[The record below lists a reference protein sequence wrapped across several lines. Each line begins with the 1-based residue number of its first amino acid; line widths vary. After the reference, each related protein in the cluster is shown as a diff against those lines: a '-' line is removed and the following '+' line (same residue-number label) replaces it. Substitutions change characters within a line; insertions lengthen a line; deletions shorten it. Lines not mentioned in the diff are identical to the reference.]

1 MDNRLL
7 KIIGAL
13 LFIILLALSAVLIS
27 TVIFPKEPV
36 IVPRISP
43 DLNGLQSSPVII
55 SHRFPFE
62 KTTVNLTLPINVSVY
77 EGAKQAEKA
86 TTVYGN
92 ISETVWLTQS
102 YRAMVQDPAQDSLYA
117 ALLTETDKI
126 RLQQKLSDDEYLEL
140 IAVYIQSLRYET
152 REQNPA
158 KFPVETVVDR
168 AGDCDD
174 KSLLLAG
181 LLSREGYPV
190 ALLLF
195 GPESHMAVGVGSDD
209 YLYKN
214 TGYTFVET
222 TNYSFVGVP
231 TDKLGGNLTL
241 YSDPVIIP
249 IGNGTK
255 FYGSGSETRYIHD
268 MYVLSD
274 QKAKELEPQVKSMGS
289 DLTSKQE
296 KIAHL
301 ESQIQGMRN
310 TGNSD
315 SYNAQVAVHNALVSD
330 YNSRLNAYREL
341 FARYE
346 KYVLV
351 HNYILE
357 HMYDRKGVFEYV
369 KKNMPV

>member
-1 MDNRLL
+1 MHNRIL
-7 KIIGAL
+7 KLIGAF
-13 LFIILLALSAVLIS
+13 LFIIVLALSAVLIS
-27 TVIFPKEPV
+27 AVVFPKETV
-36 IVPRISP
+36 IVPQISP
-43 DLNGLQSSPVII
+43 DLIRSQSSPLII
-55 SHRFPFE
+55 SHQFPFE
-62 KTTVNLTLPINVSVY
+62 KTTVTLTLPINISVY

-92 ISETVWLTQS
+92 ISDTIWLAQS
-102 YRAMVQDPAQDSLYA
+102 YRAMVQDPAQEKLYA

-140 IAVYIQSLRYET
+140 IAVYIQSLKYET

-158 KFPVETVVDR
+158 KFPIETVVDR

-249 IGNGTK
+249 ISNGTK
-255 FYGSGSETRYIHD
+255 FYNCGNETRYIHD
-268 MYVLSD
+268 IYVMSD
-274 QKAKELEPQVKSMGS
+274 LKAKDLETQVKSMGS
-289 DLTSKQE
+289 DLRSRQE
-296 KIAHL
+296 KIARL
-301 ESQIQGMRN
+301 EEQMQVLKTAGN
-310 TGNSD
+310 TG
-315 SYNAQVAVHNALVSD
+315 SYNAQVAVHNTLVSD
-330 YNSRLNAYREL
+330 YNSKLNAYRQL

-346 KYVLV
+346 KYALV

-369 KKNMPV
+369 KNNMPA

>member
-1 MDNRLL
+1 MHNQLL
-7 KIIGAL
+7 KLIGAF
-13 LFIILLALSAVLIS
+13 LFIILLAFAAVLIS
-27 TVIFPKEPV
+27 IVVFSKETV
-36 IVPRISP
+36 IVPQISP
-43 DLNGLQSSPVII
+43 DLTRLQSSPVII
-55 SHRFPFE
+55 FHQFPFE
-62 KTTVNLTLPINVSVY
+62 KTTVTLTLPINVSVY

-92 ISETVWLTQS
+92 ISETIWLAES
-102 YRAMVQDPAQDSLYA
+102 YRAMVQDPVQDSLYA
-117 ALLTETDKI
+117 SLLAEADKI
-126 RLQQKLSDDEYLEL
+126 RLQQKLSDEEYLEL
-140 IAVYIQSLRYET
+140 VAVYVQSLRYEN

-195 GPESHMAVGVGSDD
+195 GPESHVAVGVGSDD
-209 YLYKN
+209 YHYKN
-214 TGYTFVET
+214 TGYAFVET
-222 TNYSFVGVP
+222 TNFSFVGVP

-274 QKAKELEPQVKSMGS
+274 QKIKELEPQVKSMGS
-289 DLTSKQE
+289 DLTSQQE
-296 KIAHL
+296 KIAQL
-301 ESQIQGMRN
+301 ESQIQEIRN
-310 TGNSD
+310 TGNSG
-315 SYNAQVAVHNALVSD
+315 SYNTQVAVHNALVSD
-330 YNSRLNAYREL
+330 YNSRLNEYRQL

-346 KYVLV
+346 KYALV

>member
-1 MDNRLL
+1 MHKRFL
-7 KIIGAL
+7 KLISVF
-13 LFIILLALSAVLIS
+13 LFIIILALSAVLIS
-27 TVIFPKEPV
+27 AVVFPRETV
-36 IVPRISP
+36 IVPHIAP
-43 DLNGLQSSPVII
+43 DLTRLQSSPVII
-55 SHRFPFE
+55 SHQFPFE
-62 KTTVNLTLPINVSVY
+62 KTTVSLTVPINVSVY

-92 ISETVWLTQS
+92 ISETVWLAQS
-102 YRAMVQDPAQDSLYA
+102 YRAMIQDPAQDSLYA
-117 ALLTETDKI
+117 ALLAEADAI
-126 RLQQKLSDDEYLEL
+126 RLRQKLSDDEYVDL

-158 KFPVETVVDR
+158 KFPVETVVDL

-209 YLYKN
+209 YHYKN
-214 TGYTFVET
+214 SGYAFVET

-249 IGNGTK
+249 ISNGTK

-274 QKAKELEPQVKSMGS
+274 QKVKELEPRVESMGA
-289 DLTSKQE
+289 DLTSQEE
-296 KIAHL
+296 KIARL
-301 ESQIQGMRN
+301 ESHMQELRTTGN
-310 TGNSD
+310 TG
-315 SYNAQVAVHNALVSD
+315 SYNAQVPVYNALVTD
-330 YNSRLNAYREL
+330 YNTRLAAYRQL
-341 FARYE
+341 FALYE
-346 KYVLV
+346 KYALV

-357 HMYDRKGVFEYV
+357 HMYDRKGVYEYL

>member
-346 KYVLV
+346 KYALV

>member
-117 ALLTETDKI
+117 GLLTETDKI

-140 IAVYIQSLRYET
+140 IAVYVQSLRYET

-158 KFPVETVVDR
+158 KFPVETIVDR

-249 IGNGTK
+249 ISNGTK

-346 KYVLV
+346 KYALV

>member
-1 MDNRLL
+1 MYNRFL
-7 KIIGAL
+7 KLIGAC
-13 LFIILLALSAVLIS
+13 LFIIILVLTAVLIS
-27 TVIFPKEPV
+27 SVVFPKETV
-36 IVPRISP
+36 IAPHIAP
-43 DLNGLQSSPVII
+43 DLASLRSSPILI
-55 SHRFPFE
+55 SHQFPFE
-62 KTTVNLTLPINVSVY
+62 KTTISLTVPINVSVY
-77 EGAKQAEKA
+77 EGARQAEKA

-92 ISETVWLTQS
+92 ISETVWLAQS
-102 YRAMVQDPAQDSLYA
+102 YRSMVQDPSQNSLYSA
-117 ALLTETDKI
+117 ILAEADKI
-126 RLQQKLSDDEYLEL
+126 RLQEKLSDDEYFEL
-140 IAVYIQSLRYET
+140 ITVYTQSLRYET

-195 GPESHMAVGVGSDD
+195 VPESHMAVGVGSDK

-214 TGYTFVET
+214 TGYTFIET

-231 TDKLGGNLTL
+231 TEKLGGNLIL

-249 IGNGTK
+249 ISNGTK
-255 FYGSGSETRYIHD
+255 FYTRGSETRYIHD

-274 QKAKELEPQVKSMGS
+274 LKVKELEPEVKNRES
-289 DLTSKQE
+289 DLTYQKE
-296 KIAHL
+296 KIAQL
-301 ESQIQGMRN
+301 KLQIQEIRN
-310 TGNSD
+310 TGNSN
-315 SYNAQVAVHNALVSD
+315 SYNAQVAVHNTLVSD
-330 YNSRLNAYREL
+330 YNSRLNDYREL
-341 FARYE
+341 FSRYE
-346 KYVLV
+346 KYALV

-369 KKNMPV
+369 KKNMPA

>member
-1 MDNRLL
+1 MHNRLL
-7 KIIGAL
+7 KLIGAF
-13 LFIILLALSAVLIS
+13 LFIILLAFAAVLLS
-27 TVIFPKEPV
+27 TVVFSKETV
-36 IVPRISP
+36 IVPQISP
-43 DLNGLQSSPVII
+43 DLTRLQSSPVII
-55 SHRFPFE
+55 SHQFPFE
-62 KTTVNLTLPINVSVY
+62 KTTVTLTLPINVSVY

-92 ISETVWLTQS
+92 ISETIWLAQS
-102 YRAMVQDPAQDSLYA
+102 YRVMVQDPAQESLYA
-117 ALLTETDKI
+117 ALLAEADKI

-140 IAVYIQSLRYET
+140 VAVYVQSLRYEN

-158 KFPVETVVDR
+158 KFPIETVVDR

-181 LLSREGYPV
+181 LLSRDGYPV

-214 TGYTFVET
+214 TGYAFVET
-222 TNYSFVGVP
+222 TNFSFVGVP

-249 IGNGTK
+249 ISNGTK
-255 FYGSGSETRYIHD
+255 FFGSGSETRYIHD

-274 QKAKELEPQVKSMGS
+274 QKIKELEPQVKSMGS
-289 DLTSKQE
+289 DLTSQQE
-296 KIAHL
+296 KIAQL
-301 ESQIQGMRN
+301 ESQIREIRN
-310 TGNSD
+310 TGNSG
-315 SYNAQVAVHNALVSD
+315 SYNTQVAVHNALVSD
-330 YNSRLNAYREL
+330 YNSRLNAYRQL

-346 KYVLV
+346 KYALV

>member
-1 MDNRLL
+1 MHNRFL
-7 KIIGAL
+7 KLIGAC
-13 LFIILLALSAVLIS
+13 LFIIILVVTAVLIS
-27 TVIFPKEPV
+27 SVVFPKEAV
-36 IVPRISP
+36 IAPHIAP
-43 DLNGLQSSPVII
+43 DLTRLQSSPMMI
-55 SHRFPFE
+55 SHQFPFE
-62 KTTVNLTLPINVSVY
+62 KTTISLTVPINVSVY
-77 EGAKQAEKA
+77 EGARQAEKA

-92 ISETVWLTQS
+92 MSETVWLTQS
-102 YRAMVQDPAQDSLYA
+102 YRALVQDPSQDNLYTA
-117 ALLTETDKI
+117 ILAEADKI
-126 RLQQKLSDDEYLEL
+126 RLQENLSDDEYFEL
-140 IAVYIQSLRYET
+140 ITVYTQSLRYET

-158 KFPVETVVDR
+158 KFPVETVVDL

-181 LLSREGYPV
+181 LLSREGYRV

-195 GPESHMAVGVGSDD
+195 GPESHMAVGVGSDK

-231 TDKLGGNLTL
+231 TEKLGGNLTL

-249 IGNGTK
+249 ISNGTK
-255 FYGSGSETRYIHD
+255 FYTSGSETRYIHD

-274 QKAKELEPQVKSMGS
+274 LKVKELEPEVKNMES
-289 DLTSKQE
+289 DLIYQKE
-296 KIAHL
+296 KIAQL
-301 ESQIQGMRN
+301 KLQIQEIRN
-310 TGNSD
+310 TGDSN
-315 SYNAQVAVHNALVSD
+315 SYNAQVAVHNTLVSD

-341 FARYE
+341 FSRYE
-346 KYVLV
+346 KYALI

-369 KKNMPV
+369 QKNMPA

>member
-1 MDNRLL
+1 MHNRFLKLFGVFLL
-7 KIIGAL
+7 II
-13 LFIILLALSAVLIS
+13 ILALSSVLIS
-27 TVIFPKEPV
+27 AVVFPKETV
-36 IVPRISP
+36 IVPHIAP
-43 DLNGLQSSPVII
+43 DLTRLQSSPAII
-55 SHRFPFE
+55 SHQFPFE
-62 KTTVNLTLPINVSVY
+62 KTKVTLTLPINVSVY

-86 TTVYGN
+86 TKVYGN
-92 ISETVWLTQS
+92 ISETIWLAQS
-102 YRAMVQDPAQDSLYA
+102 YRAMVEDPAQDSLYA
-117 ALLTETDKI
+117 TFLAETDKI

-168 AGDCDD
+168 EGDCDD

-195 GPESHMAVGVGSDD
+195 GPESHMAIGVGSDD

-214 TGYTFVET
+214 TGYAFVET

-249 IGNGTK
+249 ISNGTK

-274 QKAKELEPQVKSMGS
+274 QKIKELEPQVKSMGS
-289 DLTSKQE
+289 DLTSQQE

-301 ESQIQGMRN
+301 KSQIQEIRN
-310 TGNSD
+310 TGTSGN
-315 SYNAQVAVHNALVSD
+315 YNVQAAVYNALVSD
-330 YNSRLNAYREL
+330 YNSRLNEYRQL
-341 FARYE
+341 FARYQN
-346 KYVLV
+346 YALV

-357 HMYDRKGVFEYV
+357 HMYDRKGAFEYI

>member
-1 MDNRLL
+1 MHNRFYKL
-7 KIIGAL
+7 IGVF
-13 LFIILLALSAVLIS
+13 LFIIILALSAVLICA
-27 TVIFPKEPV
+27 VVFPKETV
-36 IVPRISP
+36 IVPHIVPEPSR
-43 DLNGLQSSPVII
+43 LLSSQLTI
-55 SHRFPFE
+55 SHQFPFE
-62 KTTVNLTLPINVSVY
+62 KTTVSLTLPINVSVY

-92 ISETVWLTQS
+92 ISETVWLSQS
-102 YRAMVQDPAQDSLYA
+102 YRAMVKDPTQESLYTA
-117 ALLTETDKI
+117 ILAETDKI

-140 IAVYIQSLRYET
+140 IAVYIQSLKYET

-158 KFPVETVVDR
+158 KFPIETVVDR

-249 IGNGTK
+249 ISNGTK
-255 FYGSGSETRYIHD
+255 FYNSGNETRYIHD
-268 MYVLSD
+268 IYVMSD
-274 QKAKELEPQVKSMGS
+274 LKAKDLETQVKSMGS
-289 DLTSKQE
+289 DLRSRQE
-296 KIAHL
+296 KIARL
-301 ESQIQGMRN
+301 EEQMQVLKTTGN
-310 TGNSD
+310 TG

-330 YNSRLNAYREL
+330 YNSQLNAYRQL
-341 FARYE
+341 FDRYE
-346 KYVLV
+346 KYALV

>member
-1 MDNRLL
+1 MHNRFL
-7 KIIGAL
+7 KLIGACL
-13 LFIILLALSAVLIS
+13 SIIILVLTAVLIS
-27 TVIFPKEPV
+27 SVVFPKEAV
-36 IVPRISP
+36 IAPHIAP
-43 DLNGLQSSPVII
+43 DLASLRSSPMII
-55 SHRFPFE
+55 SHQFPFE
-62 KTTVNLTLPINVSVY
+62 KSTISLTVPINVSVY
-77 EGAKQAEKA
+77 EGARQAEKA

-92 ISETVWLTQS
+92 ISETVWLAQS
-102 YRAMVQDPAQDSLYA
+102 YRAMVQDPSQESLYTA
-117 ALLTETDKI
+117 ILAEADKI
-126 RLQQKLSDDEYLEL
+126 RLQKKLSDDEYFEL
-140 IAVYIQSLRYET
+140 ITVYTQSLRYET

-158 KFPVETVVDR
+158 KFPVETVVDL

-195 GPESHMAVGVGSDD
+195 VPESHMAVGVGSDK

-231 TDKLGGNLTL
+231 TEKLGGNLTL

-249 IGNGTK
+249 ISNGTK
-255 FYGSGSETRYIHD
+255 FYTSGSETRYIHD

-274 QKAKELEPQVKSMGS
+274 KKLKELEPQVKNTES
-289 DLTSKQE
+289 DLKSQQE
-296 KIAHL
+296 KIAQL
-301 ESQIQGMRN
+301 KSQIQKIRD
-310 TGNSD
+310 TGNSEN
-315 SYNAQVAVHNALVSD
+315 YNAQVVIYNALVSD
-330 YNSRLNAYREL
+330 YNARLNIYRQL

-346 KYVLV
+346 NYALV

-369 KKNMPV
+369 NKNMPV

>member
-1 MDNRLL
+1 MYNRFL
-7 KIIGAL
+7 KLIGAC
-13 LFIILLALSAVLIS
+13 LFIIILVLTAVLIS
-27 TVIFPKEPV
+27 SVVFPKETV
-36 IVPRISP
+36 IAPHIAP
-43 DLNGLQSSPVII
+43 DLTRLQSSPMII
-55 SHRFPFE
+55 SHQFPFE
-62 KTTVNLTLPINVSVY
+62 KTTISLTVPINVSVY
-77 EGAKQAEKA
+77 EGARQAEKA

-92 ISETVWLTQS
+92 ISETVWLAQS
-102 YRAMVQDPAQDSLYA
+102 YRAMVQDPSQESLYTA
-117 ALLTETDKI
+117 ILAEADKI
-126 RLQQKLSDDEYLEL
+126 RLQEKLSDDEYFEL
-140 IAVYIQSLRYET
+140 ITVYTQSLRYET

-158 KFPVETVVDR
+158 KFPVETVVDL

-181 LLSREGYPV
+181 LLSRAGYPV

-195 GPESHMAVGVGSDD
+195 VPESHMAVGVGSDK

-231 TDKLGGNLTL
+231 TEKLGGNLTL

-249 IGNGTK
+249 ISNGTK
-255 FYGSGSETRYIHD
+255 FYTSGSETRYIHD

-274 QKAKELEPQVKSMGS
+274 LKVKELEPQVKNIES
-289 DLTSKQE
+289 DLAYQKE
-296 KIAHL
+296 KIAQL
-301 ESQIQGMRN
+301 KLQIQEIRN
-310 TGNSD
+310 TGNSN
-315 SYNAQVAVHNALVSD
+315 SYNAQVAVHNILVSD

-341 FARYE
+341 FSGYE
-346 KYVLV
+346 KYALV

-369 KKNMPV
+369 KKNMPA

>member
-1 MDNRLL
+1 
-7 KIIGAL
+7 
-13 LFIILLALSAVLIS
+13 
-27 TVIFPKEPV
+27 
-36 IVPRISP
+36 
-43 DLNGLQSSPVII
+43 
-55 SHRFPFE
+55 
-62 KTTVNLTLPINVSVY
+62 
-77 EGAKQAEKA
+77 
-86 TTVYGN
+86 
-92 ISETVWLTQS
+92 
-102 YRAMVQDPAQDSLYA
+102 MVQDPSQDSLYSA
-117 ALLTETDKI
+117 ILAEADKI
-126 RLQQKLSDDEYLEL
+126 RLQEKLSDDEYFEL
-140 IAVYIQSLRYET
+140 ITVYTQSLRYET

-195 GPESHMAVGVGSDD
+195 VPESHMAVGVGSDK

-231 TDKLGGNLTL
+231 TEKLGGNLTL

-249 IGNGTK
+249 ISNGTK
-255 FYGSGSETRYIHD
+255 FYTSGSETRYIHD

-274 QKAKELEPQVKSMGS
+274 LKVKELEPEVKNRES
-289 DLTSKQE
+289 DLTYQKE
-296 KIAHL
+296 KIAQL
-301 ESQIQGMRN
+301 KLQIQEIRN
-310 TGNSD
+310 TGNSN
-315 SYNAQVAVHNALVSD
+315 SYNAQVAVHNTLVSD
-330 YNSRLNAYREL
+330 YNSRLNDYREL
-341 FARYE
+341 FSRYE
-346 KYVLV
+346 KYALV

-369 KKNMPV
+369 KKNMPA

>member
-1 MDNRLL
+1 MDNRPL
-7 KIIGAL
+7 KLIGTF
-13 LFIILLALSAVLIS
+13 LFIILLALSAMLIS
-27 TVIFPKEPV
+27 TVVFPKETV
-36 IVPRISP
+36 IMPQIFP
-43 DLNGLQSSPVII
+43 DLPTLQSSPVNI
-55 SHRFPFE
+55 SHQFPFE
-62 KTTVNLTLPINVSVY
+62 KTTVALTIPVNVSVY

-92 ISETVWLTQS
+92 ISETVWLSQS
-102 YRAMVQDPAQDSLYA
+102 YRAMVQDPAQDSLYTA
-117 ALLTETDKI
+117 ILADADTI

-140 IAVYIQSLRYET
+140 IVVYIQSLKYET

-190 ALLLF
+190 ALFLF

-231 TDKLGGNLTL
+231 TEKLGGNLTL

-249 IGNGTK
+249 ISNGTK

-274 QKAKELEPQVKSMGS
+274 LKVKELEPQVKNMES
-289 DLTSKQE
+289 DLISQQE
-296 KIAHL
+296 KITQL
-301 ESQIQGMRN
+301 ESQIQKIRN
-310 TGNSD
+310 TGNSG

-330 YNSRLNAYREL
+330 YNSQLNAYRQL

-346 KYVLV
+346 KYALV

-369 KKNMPV
+369 KKNIPV

>member
-1 MDNRLL
+1 MHNRIL
-7 KIIGAL
+7 KLIGAF
-13 LFIILLALSAVLIS
+13 LFIIILALSAVLIS
-27 TVIFPKEPV
+27 AVVFPKETV
-36 IVPRISP
+36 IVPQISP
-43 DLNGLQSSPVII
+43 DLIRSQSSPII
-55 SHRFPFE
+55 VSHQFPFE
-62 KTTVNLTLPINVSVY
+62 KTTVSLTLPINVSVY

-92 ISETVWLTQS
+92 ISDTIWLAQS
-102 YRAMVQDPAQDSLYA
+102 YRAMVQDPAQDSLYT
-117 ALLTETDKI
+117 ALLTETNKI
-126 RLQQKLSDDEYLEL
+126 GIRQNLSDDEYLEL
-140 IAVYIQSLRYET
+140 IAVYVQSLRYET
-152 REQNPA
+152 QEQNPA
-158 KFPVETVVDR
+158 KFPIETIVDR

-174 KSLLLAG
+174 KSLLFAG

-209 YLYKN
+209 YHYKN
-214 TGYTFVET
+214 TGYSFVEM

-231 TDKLGGNLTL
+231 TDKLGGNITL

-249 IGNGTK
+249 ISNGTK
-255 FYGSGSETRYIHD
+255 FYGSGGETRYIHD

-274 QKAKELEPQVKSMGS
+274 LKAKELEPQVKSMGS
-289 DLTSKQE
+289 DLTSQQE
-296 KIAHL
+296 KITQL
-301 ESQIQGMRN
+301 ESQLREIRN
-310 TGNSD
+310 TGNSG
-315 SYNAQVAVHNALVSD
+315 SYNAQVAVHNSLVSD
-330 YNSRLNAYREL
+330 YNYRLNAYRQL

-346 KYVLV
+346 KYALV

>member
-1 MDNRLL
+1 MHNRFFRL
-7 KIIGAL
+7 IGVF
-13 LFIILLALSAVLIS
+13 LFIIIMALSAVLIS
-27 TVIFPKEPV
+27 AVVFPKEMV
-36 IVPRISP
+36 VVPHIAP
-43 DLNGLQSSPVII
+43 DLTRLQSSPVII
-55 SHRFPFE
+55 SHQFPFE
-62 KTTVNLTLPINVSVY
+62 KTTVTLTLPINVSVY

-86 TTVYGN
+86 TKVYGN
-92 ISETVWLTQS
+92 ISETIWLAQS

-117 ALLTETDKI
+117 TLLAEADKI

-140 IAVYIQSLRYET
+140 VAVYVQSLRYEK

-190 ALLLF
+190 ALFLF

-214 TGYTFVET
+214 TVYTFVET
-222 TNYSFVGVP
+222 TNYSFIGVP

-249 IGNGTK
+249 ISNGKK

-274 QKAKELEPQVKSMGS
+274 QKVKELEPKVKSMGS
-289 DLTSKQE
+289 DLTSQQE
-296 KIAHL
+296 KIAQL
-301 ESQIQGMRN
+301 ESHIQDIRN
-310 TGNSD
+310 TGNSG

-330 YNSRLNAYREL
+330 YNSRLNEYRQL

-346 KYVLV
+346 KYALV

>member
-1 MDNRLL
+1 MHNRFFKL
-7 KIIGAL
+7 IGVF
-13 LFIILLALSAVLIS
+13 LFIIILALSAVLIS
-27 TVIFPKEPV
+27 AVVFPKETV
-36 IVPRISP
+36 IVPHITP
-43 DLNGLQSSPVII
+43 DLPRLQSSPVII
-55 SHRFPFE
+55 SHQFPFE
-62 KTTVNLTLPINVSVY
+62 KTTVTLTLPINVSVY
-77 EGAKQAEKA
+77 KGAKQAEKA
-86 TTVYGN
+86 TKVYGN
-92 ISETVWLTQS
+92 ISETIWLAQS
-102 YRAMVQDPAQDSLYA
+102 YRAMVQDPAQDGLYA
-117 ALLTETDKI
+117 TLLAETDKI

-140 IAVYIQSLRYET
+140 IAVYIQSLKYET
-152 REQNPA
+152 RVQNPA

-168 AGDCDD
+168 SGDCDD

-195 GPESHMAVGVGSDD
+195 GPESHMAIGVGSDD

-214 TGYTFVET
+214 TGYAFVET

-249 IGNGTK
+249 ISNGTK
-255 FYGSGSETRYIHD
+255 FYSSGSETRYIDD

-274 QKAKELEPQVKSMGS
+274 LKARELEPRIKSMGAN
-289 DLTSKQE
+289 LTSQLE
-296 KIAHL
+296 KIAQL
-301 ESQIQGMRN
+301 ESQIQEIRN
-310 TGNSD
+310 TGNSG

-330 YNSRLNAYREL
+330 YNTQLNEYRQL
-341 FARYE
+341 FARYQN
-346 KYVLV
+346 YALV

>member
-1 MDNRLL
+1 MHKRFL
-7 KIIGAL
+7 KHIGVF
-13 LFIILLALSAVLIS
+13 LFIIILALSAVLIS
-27 TVIFPKEPV
+27 AVVFPKETV
-36 IVPRISP
+36 IVPHIAP
-43 DLNGLQSSPVII
+43 DLTRLQSSPVII
-55 SHRFPFE
+55 SHQFPFE
-62 KTTVNLTLPINVSVY
+62 KTTVSLTVPINVSVY

-92 ISETVWLTQS
+92 ISETVWLAQS

-117 ALLTETDKI
+117 ALLAEADTN
-126 RLQQKLSDDEYLEL
+126 RLRLKLSDDEYADL
-140 IAVYIQSLRYET
+140 IAVYVQSLRYET

-209 YLYKN
+209 YQYKN
-214 TGYTFVET
+214 SGYAFVET

-249 IGNGTK
+249 ISNGTK

-274 QKAKELEPQVKSMGS
+274 QKVKELEPRVKSMGA
-289 DLTSKQE
+289 DLTSQEE
-296 KIAHL
+296 KIARL
-301 ESQIQGMRN
+301 ESHMQGLRTTGN
-310 TGNSD
+310 TG
-315 SYNAQVAVHNALVSD
+315 SYNAQVPVYNALVAD
-330 YNSRLNAYREL
+330 YNARLATYRQL
-341 FARYE
+341 FTLYE
-346 KYVLV
+346 KYALI

-357 HMYDRKGVFEYV
+357 HMYDRKGVYEYL

>member
-1 MDNRLL
+1 MHNRFFRL
-7 KIIGAL
+7 IGVL
-13 LFIILLALSAVLIS
+13 LFIIILALSAVLIS
-27 TVIFPKEPV
+27 AVVFPKETV
-36 IVPRISP
+36 IVPHIAP
-43 DLNGLQSSPVII
+43 DLTRLQSSPVIS
-55 SHRFPFE
+55 SHQFPFE
-62 KTTVNLTLPINVSVY
+62 KTTVTLTLPINVSVY

-86 TTVYGN
+86 TKVYGN
-92 ISETVWLTQS
+92 ISETIWLAQS

-117 ALLTETDKI
+117 TLLAEADKI

-140 IAVYIQSLRYET
+140 IVVYIQSLRYET

-190 ALLLF
+190 VLLLF

-209 YLYKN
+209 YHYKN
-214 TGYTFVET
+214 TGYAFVET
-222 TNYSFVGVP
+222 TNFSFVGVP

-249 IGNGTK
+249 ISNGTK
-255 FYGSGSETRYIHD
+255 FFGSGSETRYIHD
-268 MYVLSD
+268 MYVLSG
-274 QKAKELEPQVKSMGS
+274 QKIKELEPQVKSMGS
-289 DLTSKQE
+289 DLTSQQE

-301 ESQIQGMRN
+301 ESQIQEIRN
-310 TGNSD
+310 TGNSG
-315 SYNAQVAVHNALVSD
+315 SYNTQVAVHNALVSD
-330 YNSRLNAYREL
+330 YNSRLNVYRQL

-346 KYVLV
+346 KYALV

>member
-117 ALLTETDKI
+117 GLLTETDKI

-140 IAVYIQSLRYET
+140 IAVYVQSLRYET

-158 KFPVETVVDR
+158 KFPVETIVDR

>member
-1 MDNRLL
+1 MHNRFL
-7 KIIGAL
+7 KLIGAC
-13 LFIILLALSAVLIS
+13 LFIIILVVTAVLIS
-27 TVIFPKEPV
+27 SVVFPKEAV
-36 IVPRISP
+36 IAPHIAP
-43 DLNGLQSSPVII
+43 DLTRLQSSPMII
-55 SHRFPFE
+55 SHQFPFE
-62 KTTVNLTLPINVSVY
+62 KTTISLTVPINVSVY
-77 EGAKQAEKA
+77 EGARQAEKA

-92 ISETVWLTQS
+92 ISETVWLAQS
-102 YRAMVQDPAQDSLYA
+102 YRALVKDPSQDSLYTA
-117 ALLTETDKI
+117 ILAEAGKI
-126 RLQQKLSDDEYLEL
+126 RLQENLSDDEYFEL
-140 IAVYIQSLRYET
+140 ITVYTQSLKYET

-158 KFPVETVVDR
+158 KFPVETVVDL

-195 GPESHMAVGVGSDD
+195 GPESHMAVGVGSDK

-231 TDKLGGNLTL
+231 TEKLGGNLTL

-249 IGNGTK
+249 ISNGTK
-255 FYGSGSETRYIHD
+255 FYTSGSETRYIHD

-274 QKAKELEPQVKSMGS
+274 LKVKELEPQVKNMES
-289 DLTSKQE
+289 DLTYQKE
-296 KIAHL
+296 KIAQLKLH
-301 ESQIQGMRN
+301 IQEIRN
-310 TGNSD
+310 TGNSN

-330 YNSRLNAYREL
+330 YNSRLNVYREL
-341 FARYE
+341 FSRYE
-346 KYVLV
+346 KYALI

-369 KKNMPV
+369 QKNMPA

>member
-7 KIIGAL
+7 KLIGAL

-346 KYVLV
+346 KYALV

>member
-1 MDNRLL
+1 MHNRFL
-7 KIIGAL
+7 KLIGACL
-13 LFIILLALSAVLIS
+13 SIIILLLTAVLIS
-27 TVIFPKEPV
+27 SVVFPKEAV
-36 IVPRISP
+36 IAPHIAP
-43 DLNGLQSSPVII
+43 DLASLRSSPMII
-55 SHRFPFE
+55 SHQFPFE
-62 KTTVNLTLPINVSVY
+62 KSTISLTVPINVSVY
-77 EGAKQAEKA
+77 EGARQAEKA

-92 ISETVWLTQS
+92 ISETVWLAQS
-102 YRAMVQDPAQDSLYA
+102 YRAMVQDPSQESLYTA
-117 ALLTETDKI
+117 ILAEADKI
-126 RLQQKLSDDEYLEL
+126 RLQKKLSDDEYFEL
-140 IAVYIQSLRYET
+140 ITVYTQSLKYET

-158 KFPVETVVDR
+158 KFPVETVVDL

-195 GPESHMAVGVGSDD
+195 VPESHMAVGVGSDK

-214 TGYTFVET
+214 TGYTFIET

-231 TDKLGGNLTL
+231 TEKLGGDLTL

-249 IGNGTK
+249 ISNGTK
-255 FYGSGSETRYIHD
+255 FYTSGSETRYIHD

-274 QKAKELEPQVKSMGS
+274 LKVKELEPEVKNMES
-289 DLTSKQE
+289 DLTYQKE
-296 KIAHL
+296 KIAQL
-301 ESQIQGMRN
+301 KLQIQKIRN
-310 TGNSD
+310 TGNSN

-341 FARYE
+341 FSRYE
-346 KYVLV
+346 KYALV

-369 KKNMPV
+369 KKNMPA

>member
-1 MDNRLL
+1 MDNRPL
-7 KIIGAL
+7 KLIGTF
-13 LFIILLALSAVLIS
+13 LFIIILALSAMLIS
-27 TVIFPKEPV
+27 AVVFPKETV
-36 IVPRISP
+36 IVPQIFP
-43 DLNGLQSSPVII
+43 DLPKLQSSPVNI
-55 SHRFPFE
+55 SHQFPFE
-62 KTTVNLTLPINVSVY
+62 KTTVALTIPVNVSVY

-92 ISETVWLTQS
+92 ISETVWLSQS
-102 YRAMVQDPAQDSLYA
+102 YRAMVQDPAQDSLYSA
-117 ALLTETDKI
+117 ILADADTI
-126 RLQQKLSDDEYLEL
+126 RLQQKLSDDEYLEF
-140 IAVYIQSLRYET
+140 IVVYIQSLKYET

-190 ALLLF
+190 ALFLF

-249 IGNGTK
+249 ISNGTK

-274 QKAKELEPQVKSMGS
+274 LKVKELEPQVKNMES
-289 DLTSKQE
+289 DLISQQE
-296 KIAHL
+296 KIAQL
-301 ESQIQGMRN
+301 ESQIQKIRN
-310 TGNSD
+310 TGNSG

-330 YNSRLNAYREL
+330 YNSQLNAYRQL

-346 KYVLV
+346 KYALV

-369 KKNMPV
+369 KKNIPV